1 MFELVTAEIGKLFIT
16 VAGVTATVGLPT
28 VATPVMS
35 SMRASWPEARFEFA
49 VGRLTAVVTGRLPE
63 LAKFRLREEPVR
75 TREFARLMSISI
87 PALAVMDWEVLMVE
101 VKGPGNV
108 ATHTVFARHGCARF
122 VIVAPVPLKNASV
135 APEKVTP
142 IEVYVP
148 VARLD
153 AVPR

>member
-35 SMRASWPEARFEFA
+35 SMRANWPEARFEFA
-49 VGRLTAVVTGRLPE
+49 VGRLTAVVTGRVPE
-63 LAKFRLREEPVR
+63 LAKFRVREVPVR

-87 PALAVMDWEVLMVE
+87 PALAVIDWEVVMVD
-101 VKGPGNV
+101 VKGPGKV
-108 ATHTVFARHGCARF
+108 AMHTVFAAHAGFRF
-122 VIVAPVPLKNASV
+122 VIGEPVPLKNASV

-148 VARLD
+148 VASLD

>member
-1 MFELVTAEIGKLFIT
+1 MGKLFIT

-35 SMRASWPEARFEFA
+35 SMRASWPAARFEVA
-49 VGRLTAVVTGRLPE
+49 VGRVTTVVTGVLPE
-63 LAKFRLREEPVR
+63 LARFRLREEPVR

-87 PALAVMDWEVLMVE
+87 PAFALMDWEVVMVE

-108 ATHTVFARHGCARF
+108 AMHTVFARHAWLRF
-122 VIVAPVPLKNASV
+122 VIGAPVPLKNASV

-142 IEVYVP
+142 IEV
-148 VARLD
+148 
-153 AVPR
+153 